1 MTIPTVESLK
11 KVLAD
16 NYALYLKTQNY
27 HWNVEGSDFKVLH
40 TLFEEQY
47 IDLAAAIDKVAELI
61 RGLGEKAPGTW
72 KDYEALTSISDGDV
86 NASSNGMLKDL
97 LQDQDIIQ
105 GSLQEAL
112 SVAQEAND
120 EVVIGVLVERLT
132 AHRKNKWMLKSSI

>member
-1 MTIPTVESLK
+1 MPTVESLK